1 MITLLLMCAVLGAS
15 SLAVGML
22 PLTYA
27 FSKTHLER
35 LSIVGTGLLLGAAL
49 GVIIPEGLENISDAN
64 PKGLPVNSIA
74 LSLVLGFLFM
84 LFIEQVVAPD
94 GHSHS
99 ASTGIPKSRS
109 NNAELEFD
117 AELGDL
123 DHNGRSSEQRENT
136 MTSALESVGGKG
148 RAFSL
153 LLGLSVHGMADG
165 LALGVASLS
174 RTGGNTLPF
183 VVFLALALHKAPT
196 SLAFTTSILSTNLP
210 RELCKKYVA
219 VFSSSTPVAA
229 LASYWLLTYFGTGNE
244 QNLVGLALLASGG
257 TFLYVATVLQPVLN
271 HGETPGDM
279 RPATRVFFIAIGMLI
294 PVVLGAMF
302 SEHGH

>member
-1 MITLLLMCAVLGAS
+1 MLSLVLMCVVLGAS

-49 GVIIPEGLENISDAN
+49 GVIIPEGLENISEAN
-64 PKGLPVNSIA
+64 PKELPVNKIA

-84 LFIEQVVAPD
+84 LFIEQVVAQD
-94 GHSHS
+94 SHSHS
-99 ASTGIPKSRS
+99 GQGGLPKSRS
-109 NNAELEFD
+109 NNSELEFD

-123 DHNGRSSEQRENT
+123 DHNGRISEQRESGT
-136 MTSALESVGGKG
+136 PTLEAVGGKR

-153 LLGLSVHGMADG
+153 LLGLSMHGLADG

-174 RTGGNTLPF
+174 QTGSSTLSF
-183 VVFLALALHKAPT
+183 VVFVALALHKAPT
-196 SLAFTTSILSTNLP
+196 SLAFTTSLLSTSLS
-210 RELCKKYVA
+210 RDECRKYVA
-219 VFSSSTPVAA
+219 IFSSSTPVSA
-229 LASYWLLTYFGTGNE
+229 LASYWLFTYFGTGSE

-257 TFLYVATVLQPVLN
+257 TFLYVATVLQPVLS
-271 HGETPGDM
+271 HGEAPGDM
-279 RPATRVFFIAIGMLI
+279 RPATRVFFIAIGMLV
-294 PVVLGAMF
+294 PVALGAMF
-302 SEHGH
+302 SDHGH